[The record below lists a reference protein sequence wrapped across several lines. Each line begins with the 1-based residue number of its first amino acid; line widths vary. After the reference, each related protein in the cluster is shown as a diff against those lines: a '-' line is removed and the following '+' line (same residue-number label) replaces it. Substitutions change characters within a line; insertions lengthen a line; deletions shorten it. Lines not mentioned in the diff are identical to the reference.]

1 MSGLTGTDLTP
12 TRAARPSLLAPL
24 AMALLAGIA
33 LLLLYAVAFDQGQLQ
48 GLVRAT
54 AGNSMLHEYF
64 HDARH
69 ILGFP
74 CH

>member
-1 MSGLTGTDLTP
+1 MSGFTGTDLTP
-12 TRAARPSLLAPL
+12 TRTARPSLLAPL

-33 LLLLYAVAFDQGQLQ
+33 LLLLYAVAFDQGQLK